1 MEGAALPRDTKAAS
15 TREAV
20 FTEWDSEF
28 NDISISLRTI
38 HRDGWTITAYQKSSL
53 YDGTEGE
60 LYDLK
65 NDPLQ
70 WRNLWDEPSA
80 KARKKDLLDD
90 LRAKT
95 PKQSEPHRPL
105 AASV

>member
-1 MEGAALPRDTKAAS
+1 MEGSALPHCAADAAK
-15 TREAV
+15 REAV

-28 NDISISLRTI
+28 NGVSVSMRTLY
-38 HRDGWTITAYQKSSL
+38 RDGWIVTAYNRSSI
-53 YDGTEGE
+53 YDGSEGE

-80 KARKKDLLDD
+80 AAMKRDLLDD
-90 LRAKT
+90 LRARE
-95 PKQSEPHRPL
+95 PKARHEQLKRV
-105 AASV
+105 ASV